1 MIGVDLTKIS
11 RFENI
16 ETDLILRVL
25 SPKEVN
31 DYKALKQDLK
41 AKYIATRW
49 AIKEAIFKADNKYS
63 NFSKIYINKKEKVYS
78 FKEFQISVS
87 NEGDYI
93 IAFVII
99 I

>member
-16 ETDLILRVL
+16 ELDLILRVL
-25 SPKEVN
+25 SPKEVSA
-31 DYKALKQDLK
+31 YKALNSDLK

-99 I
+99 M

>member
-11 RFENI
+11 RFENL
-16 ETDLILRVL
+16 ELDLISKIL
-25 SPKEVN
+25 SPKEITA
-31 DYKALKQDLK
+31 YKALNPDLK
-41 AKYIATRW
+41 AKYVATRW
-49 AIKEAIFKADNKYS
+49 AIKEAIFKANNKYS
-63 NFSKIYINKKEKVYS
+63 NFSKIYINKTEKVYS

>member
-1 MIGVDLTKIS
+1 MIGVDLTRIS
-11 RFENI
+11 RFENV
-16 ETDLILRVL
+16 ELDFVLRVL
-25 SPKEVN
+25 SPKEVSA
-31 DYKALKQDLK
+31 YKALNPESK

-63 NFSKIYINKKEKVYS
+63 NFSKIYINKIEKVYS
-78 FKEFQISVS
+78 FKDFQISVS